1 MIAKSTPNV
10 AKTPRKTKAGSVK
23 ALRAASKTAA
33 TSRAKKAAPKVA
45 GSAQRTKGL
54 PQRTSLDVLRL
65 FMKTYQD
72 L

>member
-1 MIAKSTPNV
+1 MIAKQTPNAV
-10 AKTPRKTKAGSVK
+10 KTPRTAK
-23 ALRAASKTAA
+23 AASVSKPAA
-33 TSRAKKAAPKVA
+33 KSRAKKAASKEA

-54 PQRTSLDVLRL
+54 PQKTSMDVLRL